1 MPIHR
6 EGSGWQ
12 WGSHGAVYASRE
24 GAARQAAAAH
34 AHGYTGDT
42 SVRGAGIVFLTPE
55 GKALFLRRSDAS
67 DHPGEWC
74 LPGGTAEADERPID
88 TARRECIEEIG
99 DVPEGHLELLAHLT
113 SDEGVEFSTFRQLV
127 NYEFE
132 PELNHEHT
140 DYMWASTD
148 APPEPLHPGVR
159 RLLDTPA
166 QDDFKESEHPR
177 AENGQFGE
185 GGGGAAPKTT
195 RTSSHETTQVVN
207 RQRVTAAGKP
217 LPAHIAAL
225 KIPPAWTDVSFD
237 PNPEAEL
244 LATGKDSKGRKQ
256 AVYSTAFSEK
266 QAAAKFARINELND
280 KFESIFRQN
289 EAARKSKDPKTKA
302 AADCARLIMTTGIR
316 PGSEGDTGAAQKAY
330 GATTLEGKHVVVKD
344 GQVSLQFVGKKGVS
358 LNIPV
363 RDPGTAKML
372 VERKAASGDSKQL
385 FPINEKLLLDH
396 VHSFDGGSFKTKDFR
411 TLLGTKTAMDE
422 VAKVTQKPA
431 DAKSYRKAVMSVAKI
446 VAERLGNTPII
457 ALQSYIS
464 PAAFADWRISA

>member
-1 MPIHR
+1 M
-6 EGSGWQ
+6 
-12 WGSHGAVYASRE
+12 
-24 GAARQAAAAH
+24 
-34 AHGYTGDT
+34 
-42 SVRGAGIVFLTPE
+42 
-55 GKALFLRRSDAS
+55 
-67 DHPGEWC
+67 
-74 LPGGTAEADERPID
+74 
-88 TARRECIEEIG
+88 
-99 DVPEGHLELLAHLT
+99 
-113 SDEGVEFSTFRQLV
+113 
-127 NYEFE
+127 
-132 PELNHEHT
+132 
-140 DYMWASTD
+140 
-148 APPEPLHPGVR
+148 
-159 RLLDTPA
+159 
-166 QDDFKESEHPR
+166 
-177 AENGQFGE
+177 
-185 GGGGAAPKTT
+185 
-195 RTSSHETTQVVN
+195 
-207 RQRVTAAGKP
+207 
-217 LPAHIAAL
+217 
-225 KIPPAWTDVSFD
+225 
-237 PNPEAEL
+237 
-244 LATGKDSKGRKQ
+244 
-256 AVYSTAFSEK
+256 YSTAFSEK